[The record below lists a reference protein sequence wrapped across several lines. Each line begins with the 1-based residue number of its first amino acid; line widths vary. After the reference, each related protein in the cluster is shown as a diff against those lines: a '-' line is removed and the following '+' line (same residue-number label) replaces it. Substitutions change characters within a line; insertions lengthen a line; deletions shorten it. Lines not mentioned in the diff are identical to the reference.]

1 MSAFKC
7 SFQNGFGQERVVGNH
22 YPRELTIGAIIGAG
36 VACGAMQLSDV
47 DAAARSVRAY
57 RAVQTFGMAFDVAS
71 AKYVEAPDPHKMIL
85 AAVRGMLA
93 SLNPHSSYIDP
104 KTFRNMKARARSA
117 FGGVGLQLAQNVG
130 LTEVVGVMADTPA
143 SRAGIS
149 PGDMVVEIDG
159 ASVSGL
165 SLDEVE
171 SKLRGHAGARVKLV
185 LFRGPSRKNLEF
197 TLTRARIKPKS
208 VLFHKVD
215 DEIGY
220 IRLTQFTART
230 GGEVKD
236 AIQQLSREIGPGKFK
251 GYVLDLRNIS
261 GGSLEDSAN
270 VANAFLA
277 HGEIVSARG
286 RAGDAIQR
294 YSARLSGYLSQGRPT
309 VVLINGGTVGGAEVV
324 AGALQDHKKATVVGI
339 RSFGYGTH
347 QTIIQLGNGEGALRL
362 TTSRYFTPS
371 GKAIEGRG
379 VEPDMVVR
387 EKAPADMSRKETG
400 RCKAVLA
407 AHPKTEGEAETC
419 SSGYVPLDAA
429 KDHQLAAAVQFLEKG
444 AK

>member
-1 MSAFKC
+1 LSAFKF
-7 SFQNGFGQERVVGNH
+7 SFQNGFGQERVVGDH
-22 YPRELTIGAIIGAG
+22 YPRELAIGAIIGAG

-47 DAAARSVRAY
+47 DAAARSVRAF

-71 AKYVEAPDPHKMIL
+71 AKYVEAPDPDKMIL

-93 SLNPHSSYIDP
+93 SLDPHSSYIDP
-104 KTFRNMKARARSA
+104 KTFRNMEAGSRSA

-130 LTEVVGVMADTPA
+130 LTEVVGVEADTSA

-149 PGDMVVEIDG
+149 PGDIVAEVDG
-159 ASVSGL
+159 VSVSGL

-171 SKLRGHAGARVKLV
+171 RKLRGKVGARVKLV
-185 LFRGPSRKNLEF
+185 LFRGPARKKLEF
-197 TLTRARIKPKS
+197 TFRRARFRPRS
-208 VLFHKVD
+208 VLFHKID
-215 DEIGY
+215 DKIGY

-261 GGSLEDSAN
+261 GGSLEEAAN
-270 VANAFLA
+270 AANAFLA

-286 RAGDAIQR
+286 RADDATQR
-294 YSARLSGYLSQGRPT
+294 YSAQFSAYQSQGRPT

-324 AGALQDHKKATVVGI
+324 AGALQDHKQATVVGI

-347 QTIIQLGNGEGALRL
+347 QTIFPLGTGEGALRL
-362 TTSRYFTPS
+362 TTSRYYTPS

-379 VEPDMVVR
+379 VEPDVVVR
-387 EKAPADMSRKETG
+387 EKAPADMSRNETG
-400 RCKAVLA
+400 RCKAALA
-407 AHPKTEGEAETC
+407 AHPKTEGQAETC
-419 SSGYVPLDAA
+419 SAGYVPLDAA
-429 KDHQLAAAVQFLEKG
+429 KDQQLAAAVQLLEKG